1 MLTTSKWVTLALT
14 ACTGLLLGCGSDE
27 TTSPPPDDSFPAPV
41 VGGTEDTDSYA
52 ASPARCGM
60 PDYAWQKDAPLGQ
73 VVSSE
78 QVATFRATV
87 LAGLAQDADIS
98 GLPELKYD
106 VGAHLVTYTT
116 QDRGTLVDATS
127 LVAWPEGLPEGTSLP
142 TLLLLHG
149 TSGFTDGCGPSSD
162 AEARLLVAAIASTG
176 YVVVAPDYIGLKGTE
191 PATGFSHP
199 YLVGEATAIASLDA
213 VRALPGIAATIEA
226 AGAAVPTS
234 KVAVVGGSQGGH
246 AALWVDR
253 LAPYYARE
261 LEIAGIAAT
270 VPPSGLVEQSY
281 LALAEPRNS
290 TGNLIAFYGAS
301 ASWYGLG
308 DRLGEIFVS
317 PFDVDIPN
325 ALAADCDPGDAVE
338 QPMTLEELFQPGLL
352 TAAQNDA
359 LPDLDPWGC
368 MLKENGLT
376 TTSTPRINS
385 DAASYG
391 ILFVTGGEDNLV
403 DTPTEREAYGT
414 LCQAGMPMRYLECDG
429 ASHTGATLWALPE
442 ILDFLAARVAGEAFT
457 ADCSVPAPSRCSGTP
472 ADE

>member
-1 MLTTSKWVTLALT
+1 MLTTTKWVTLALT
-14 ACTGLLLGCGSDE
+14 AGLLSGCGSDE
-27 TTSPPPDDSFPAPV
+27 TTLPAEEAFPEPV
-41 VGGTEDTDSYA
+41 VGGTEDTDRYA
-52 ASPARCGM
+52 AAPGRCGM

-73 VVSSE
+73 VVASE

-116 QDRGTLVDATS
+116 QDRGALVEATT
-127 LVAWPEGLPEGTSLP
+127 LVAWPEGLPEDTKLP

-162 AEARLLVAAIASTG
+162 ADARLLVSAIASTG
-176 YVVVAPDYIGLKGTE
+176 YVVVAPDYIGLKATE

-213 VRALPGIAATIEA
+213 VRALPGIAATLEA
-226 AGAAVPTS
+226 EGAAVPTS

-261 LEIAGIAAT
+261 LDIAGIAAT

-308 DRLGEIFVS
+308 ERLDEVFVS
-317 PFDVDIPN
+317 PFDVDIPT
-325 ALAADCDPGDAVE
+325 ALAASCDPGDAVE

-359 LPDLDPWGC
+359 LPELDPWGC
-368 MLKENGLT
+368 LLKENGLT
-376 TTSTPRINS
+376 TTSTSRIND
-385 DAASYG
+385 DASSYG

-403 DTPTEREAYGT
+403 DTPTERVAYGA
-414 LCQAGMPMRYLECDG
+414 LCDGGMPMRYLECAG

-442 ILDFLAARVAGEAFT
+442 ILDFLAARVAGEPFA
-457 ADCSVPAPSRCSGTP
+457 AECNVPAPTRCSGTP